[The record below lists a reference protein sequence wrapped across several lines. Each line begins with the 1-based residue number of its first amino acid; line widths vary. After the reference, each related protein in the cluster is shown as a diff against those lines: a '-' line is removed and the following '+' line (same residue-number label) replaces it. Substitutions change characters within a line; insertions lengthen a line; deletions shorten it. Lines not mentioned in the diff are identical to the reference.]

1 LLTKLTPRQI
11 EIVEYLKRGLTNKQI
26 GKKLG
31 ITEGTVK
38 IHLFHVYERLQV
50 STRTELAWILSNVI
64 HNPQDEDRIDTLQP

>member
-1 LLTKLTPRQI
+1 M
-11 EIVEYLKRGLTNKQI
+11 EIVEYLQRGLTNKQI

-38 IHLFHVYERLQV
+38 VHLYQVYERLQV
-50 STRTELAWILSNVI
+50 STRTELVWILSNTESREPR